1 MLDRYGRNIDYLRIS
16 VTDRCNLRCRYCM
29 PEGVEL
35 VPMQEILTYE
45 EIREI
50 CAAAAK
56 LGVRKL
62 KVTGGEP
69 LVRRG
74 CAELIRM
81 LKTVPGI
88 EQVTLTTNGVLLGKY
103 LPELLDAGLD
113 AANVSLDTLD
123 RERYAAIT
131 GQDALGAVLESVDA
145 ALASGLRLKLNAVL
159 QKGVNDDE
167 WFALAS
173 LARDR
178 ALDVR
183 FIELMPIGAGK
194 GIRGVANTE
203 LRAELLRRYPELEE
217 DAAVRGNGPAV
228 YVRVPGWKGGV
239 GFISAMHGK
248 FCDRCNRLRLTAQG
262 RLKPCLCYGD
272 AVDLMPLL
280 RGGAHGTE
288 REALLCQALE
298 DAVASKPAQHCFE
311 APERVTETAR
321 MADIGG

>member
-131 GQDALGAVLESVDA
+131 GQDELDAVLESVEA

-203 LRAELLRRYPELEE
+203 LRAELLRRYPELKE
-217 DAAVRGNGPAV
+217 DASVRGNGPAV
-228 YVRVPGWKGGV
+228 YVRVPDWKGGV

-280 RGGAHGTE
+280 RGGAHDAE

-298 DAVASKPAQHCFE
+298 DAVLSKPAQHCFE
-311 APERVTETAR
+311 IPERVTETAH